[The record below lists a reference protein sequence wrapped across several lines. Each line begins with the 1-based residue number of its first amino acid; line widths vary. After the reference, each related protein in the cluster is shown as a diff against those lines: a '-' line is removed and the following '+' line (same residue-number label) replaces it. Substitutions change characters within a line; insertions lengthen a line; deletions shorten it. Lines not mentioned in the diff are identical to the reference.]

1 MQGIPYI
8 HNAKLIW
15 AKLIWTLLLLGAIGG
30 MTVHLKYLFDN
41 YFEFEKATKIE
52 LGFDNLKFPSI
63 TLCNTNIIKRSSL
76 ESLENATALKKLI
89 AALKPENLAPGNFE
103 AGGNTNQNQ
112 GNGGGVI
119 DPNPDEGGATG
130 QETPPQPTST
140 LGTTKPFTGGQG
152 GGTGVRTGPPPENA
166 TPPGD
171 QNSPPPS
178 QGPPRVRRQVGNNE
192 PESYRPPLHNFN
204 ITEFESDFQ
213 DYLDELELGDDE
225 YDSPLDTR
233 SKVYNLFTY
242 YYMDLTK

>member
-178 QGPPRVRRQVGNNE
+178 KEPPRVNMIIKLLILLLSLMYNVATFSVIFPKQARVRKGNFI
-192 PESYRPPLHNFN
+192 PPVAGQWCH
-204 ITEFESDFQ
+204 
-213 DYLDELELGDDE
+213 
-225 YDSPLDTR
+225 
-233 SKVYNLFTY
+233 LF
-242 YYMDLTK
+242 LVF